1 MLVVCEN
8 VRSPGAREI
17 IDRLEKKGMVV
28 FESTLF
34 SRSGQA
40 YINYLIFLRL
50 FVIVVIKIN
59 DDFCIYEERRKAHGD
74 GEATY

>member
-1 MLVVCEN
+1 
-8 VRSPGAREI
+8 
-17 IDRLEKKGMVV
+17 MVV

-34 SRSGQA
+34 SRPEQA
-40 YINYLIFLRL
+40 YINYLIPLRL

-59 DDFCIYEERRKAHGD
+59 DDFCIYEGLRKAHGD

>member
-1 MLVVCEN
+1 
-8 VRSPGAREI
+8 
-17 IDRLEKKGMVV
+17 MVV